1 MVWKSASTGTDEFS
15 TSRKLAK
22 EQMESSASWTVFG
35 KTGSLRLAG
44 KDPKQQEWRLDGFPL
59 ADFDE
64 LKSTLKTNYDVSL
77 KVLSMSSAGT
87 QYGISKVTGKLLKLQ
102 HCELADVF
110 EEGKSPSCVCKLTYL
125 ILSSSRRPRIR
136 GEDWRRDLECRPY
149 SGFTMCVAG
158 HKSQRA

>member
-1 MVWKSASTGTDEFS
+1 MATQWKHIGFHGLAVGTFSCVEDGVVWKSASTGTDEFS

-64 LKSTLKTNYDVSL
+64 LKSTLKSNYDVSL

-110 EEGKSPSCVCKLTYL
+110 EEGKSPSCVSTWV
-125 ILSSSRRPRIR
+125 S
-136 GEDWRRDLECRPY
+136 
-149 SGFTMCVAG
+149 
-158 HKSQRA
+158 